1 MTRVARIPPL
11 VFVAAAVVFMALALW
26 SAMDQNWSGLIVSLV
41 LAGLCLFGL
50 AQRRRA

>member
-1 MTRVARIPPL
+1 MERIPPL
-11 VFVAAAVVFMALALW
+11 VFLAAAVVFLGLAIW

-50 AQRRRA
+50 AQRRRAT

>member
-1 MTRVARIPPL
+1 MERIPPIA
-11 VFVAAAVVFMALALW
+11 FVIAAVVLMALALW

-50 AQRRRA
+50 SRRRSVS

>member
-1 MTRVARIPPL
+1 MERIPPQ
-11 VFVAAAVVFMALALW
+11 VFVVAAVVFMGLAIW

-50 AQRRRA
+50 AQRRRVS

>member
-1 MTRVARIPPL
+1 MERIPPIL
-11 VFVAAAVVFMALALW
+11 FVLAAVILMALAIW
-26 SAMDQNWSGLIVSLV
+26 SAMDRNWSGLIVSLV

>member
-1 MTRVARIPPL
+1 MERIPPQVFL
-11 VFVAAAVVFMALALW
+11 VAAVVFMALAIW

-50 AQRRRA
+50 AQRRRIT